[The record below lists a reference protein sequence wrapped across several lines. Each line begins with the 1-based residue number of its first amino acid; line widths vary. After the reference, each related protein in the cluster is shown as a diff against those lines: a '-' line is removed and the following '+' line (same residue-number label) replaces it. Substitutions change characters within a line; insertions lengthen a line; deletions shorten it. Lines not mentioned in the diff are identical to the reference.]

1 MADPEERHPPRRPT
15 QQERVQRWL
24 DRTTE
29 KKGLRPRYAA
39 YLVIVIW
46 LIAIVVF
53 GILQRIA
60 DPETFPTIWSA
71 WWWAIQTVTT
81 VGYGDAVPH
90 QGAGKVVAALL
101 MVAGLSFLP
110 ILTATITSSF
120 VARRQE
126 QARAEGTDPLMQEMV
141 ELSTQGD
148 SLTAELQRVRLDQS
162 PVVSDESY
170 TGVGSEAPA
179 DPRAGPPRS

>member
-46 LIAIVVF
+46 LVAIVVF

-60 DPETFPTIWSA
+60 DPQTFPTIWSA

-101 MVAGLSFLP
+101 MVGGLSFLS

-141 ELSTQGD
+141 RLSARVG
-148 SLTAELQRVRLDQS
+148 SPPAELEGARLDS
-162 PVVSDESY
+162 YPVVSDRDAATSP
-170 TGVGSEAPA
+170 APEPAA
-179 DPRAGPPRS
+179 DPRAGP

>member
-1 MADPEERHPPRRPT
+1 MADPEQRHPPRRPT

-60 DPETFPTIWSA
+60 DPQTFPTIWSA

-81 VGYGDAVPH
+81 VGYGDVVPH
-90 QGAGKVVAALL
+90 QTAGKVVASLL
-101 MVAGLSFLP
+101 MLGGLSFLSV
-110 ILTATITSSF
+110 LTALITSSF
-120 VARRQE
+120 VARRQQE
-126 QARAEGTDPLMQEMV
+126 LRADGSEPLMEEMAR
-141 ELSTQGD
+141 LSARLD
-148 SLTAELQRVRLDQS
+148 SLTAELERAREEAS
-162 PVVSDESY
+162 PAEPR
-170 TGVGSEAPA
+170 GGPAP
-179 DPRAGPPRS
+179 

>member
-1 MADPEERHPPRRPT
+1 MADPEERPRPRHPT

-24 DRTTE
+24 DRTAE

-60 DPETFPTIWSA
+60 DPQTFPTIWSA

-90 QGAGKVVAALL
+90 QAAGKVVAALL
-101 MVAGLSFLP
+101 MVGGLSFLSV
-110 ILTATITSSF
+110 LTATITSSF
-120 VARRQE
+120 VARRQQ
-126 QARAEGTDPLMQEMV
+126 QAQAEGTDPLMK
-141 ELSTQGD
+141 ELAVISERLG
-148 SLTAELQRVRLDQS
+148 SL
-162 PVVSDESY
+162 
-170 TGVGSEAPA
+170 
-179 DPRAGPPRS
+179 

>member
-1 MADPEERHPPRRPT
+1 MADPEERPRPRRTT

-24 DRTTE
+24 DRTAE

-46 LIAIVVF
+46 LSAIVVF

-60 DPETFPTIWSA
+60 DPQTFPTIWSA

-90 QGAGKVVAALL
+90 QGAGKVVAAFMMLG
-101 MVAGLSFLP
+101 GLSFLSV
-110 ILTATITSSF
+110 LTALITSSF
-120 VARRQE
+120 VARRQQQLRADGSE
-126 QARAEGTDPLMQEMV
+126 QLLQEMAR
-141 ELSTQGD
+141 LS
-148 SLTAELQRVRLDQS
+148 SRL
-162 PVVSDESY
+162 
-170 TGVGSEAPA
+170 
-179 DPRAGPPRS
+179 